1 MFAIMNDATLNGSD
15 FPIIQHDFH
24 GFFWGGRG
32 VDRRCP
38 SIRLYVSIGYDDPLK

>member
-1 MFAIMNDATLNGSD
+1 MNDATLNGSD

-24 GFFWGGRG
+24 VFFLGGG